1 MWEKKLIIDSSNVY
15 TSMSQSTSHWKTLSS
30 SLKKVVKGV
39 GKDPTEH
46 QLETVKAHIGEL
58 HTLLARLELDCESS
72 SDSDSHSDSDS
83 SESDSDSESDDS
95 NSESDDCDGDSCP
108 PREKRKYKQ
117 GPRAK
122 GYKLF
127 IATGGT
133 RDQWSAKSDK
143 YKDRFYEKNKNNM

>member
-1 MWEKKLIIDSSNVY
+1 
-15 TSMSQSTSHWKTLSS
+15 MSQSTSHWKSLAS

-72 SDSDSHSDSDS
+72 SESESDS
-83 SESDSDSESDDS
+83 SGSDSESGSDDSDSDSE
-95 NSESDDCDGDSCP
+95 DCDGDSCP
-108 PREKRKYKQ
+108 VREKRKYKQ

-133 RDQWSAKSDK
+133 REQWSAKSDK
-143 YKDRFYEKNKNNM
+143 YKDRFYEKNKDNM